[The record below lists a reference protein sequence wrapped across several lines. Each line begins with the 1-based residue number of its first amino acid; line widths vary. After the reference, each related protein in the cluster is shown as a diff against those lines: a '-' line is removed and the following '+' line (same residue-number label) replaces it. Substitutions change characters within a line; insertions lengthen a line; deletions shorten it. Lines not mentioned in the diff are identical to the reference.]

1 MHATANR
8 TAALATTIFLLVV
21 VGSGCSS
28 SQPAQPNPEESSTAS
43 GPSLSI
49 LYIEANEGLTL
60 HDARREA
67 SRRLVPGATAG
78 PVRAVSNSDRYL
90 AFTYRTPDS
99 SHLALFDL
107 ETNELRRIDERTGR
121 VAYSVA
127 WHPSENRLAFGRYR
141 PTENEGRGQGGI
153 HIARSNGSVRSVG
166 CGAAVEV
173 LDWLP
178 DGTLA
183 TRTDENLYLVSATD
197 CETQASQDARRMHAI
212 SYAPDGG
219 RMAYIHRELTYDRE
233 AGDYVPDSSLV
244 LANSS
249 GTNGE
254 TLFGDERAV
263 RHLRWAPDASE
274 LAFDVQSRQ
283 ASGSGH
289 RHIAIYTGQRTVFLV
304 SPDKTRADQVHP
316 RWSPLGSR
324 VAFTIRSTGRARAAV
339 RVKGKTRRL
348 GPVDGAV
355 WGWLDD
361 RTLVVPGP
369 DSLRIQSLS
378 GTTRYTHPAPRSLI
392 YVWRSPA
399 TS

>member
-1 MHATANR
+1 MHDIALR
-8 TAALATTIFLLVV
+8 TAALAATVFLLVV
-21 VGSGCSS
+21 AGSGCSS
-28 SQPAQPNPEESSTAS
+28 SQPTQPDPEESLEPS
-43 GPSLSI
+43 GPSLSF
-49 LYIEANEGLTL
+49 LYTEANHGLTL
-60 HDARREA
+60 YDARRST

-78 PVRAVSNSDRYL
+78 PVRDVSNSDRYL

-107 ETNELRRIDERTGR
+107 ESSELRRIDQRAGR

-127 WHPSENRLAFGRYR
+127 WHPSENRLAFGHYR
-141 PTENEGRGQGGI
+141 PTEDGGRGQGGI
-153 HIARSNGSVRSVG
+153 HVARANGSVRSVG
-166 CGAAVEV
+166 CSAAVEV

-178 DGTLA
+178 GGTLA
-183 TRTDENLYLVSATD
+183 ARADENLYLVSAAD
-197 CETQASQDARRMHAI
+197 CETQASQDARRMHTI

-219 RMAYIHRELTYDRE
+219 RMAFIHRELTYDRE

-249 GTNGE
+249 GANGK
-254 TLFGDERAV
+254 TLFGNERAV

-274 LAFDVQSRQ
+274 LAFDVQVEE
-283 ASGSGH
+283 SGH
-289 RHIAIYTGQRTVFLV
+289 RQIVIYNGQRTVFLV
-304 SPDKTRADQVHP
+304 SPNKTRTDQVRP
-316 RWSPLGSR
+316 RWSPSGSR
-324 VAFTIRSTGRARAAV
+324 VAFTIRPNGRPRAAV
-339 RVKGKTRRL
+339 RVKGQTRRL

-361 RTLVVPGP
+361 RTLVIPGP

-392 YVWRSPA
+392 YVWRSRA